1 MIREVAG
8 HGQSSN
14 ERRRFGW
21 GAALGFV
28 LVMAGITLLLMV
40 FMVVVL
46 GPGWLPAGK
55 AEALA
60 LPTIMG
66 RMAPALAPA
75 PSRAAIN
82 LPTPLPGDIFPSA
95 VEIPQSGFGPSAEE
109 PRALLPESP
118 ADIGRTS
125 QRGSPAG
132 SDSTSGLTAGGSVA
146 DDSTRLVISTIGVD
160 APIRAVGLMEMEE
173 DGRSY
178 QQWQVPGDYAIG
190 WHRSSAW
197 LGSPGNTVLNG
208 HNNVHGAVFRDLVD
222 VEFGD
227 EIVVHEGQQIYRYQV
242 AHREVLEE
250 NDQPLSVRLDNAK
263 WMMPTADERLTLIS
277 CWPYVGNTHRVIVV
291 ATPVEAG

>member
-1 MIREVAG
+1 MTREFVE
-8 HGQSSN
+8 HEQSSI

-28 LVMAGITLLLMV
+28 MVSAGITLLLMV

-46 GPGWLPAGK
+46 GPVLLPAGK

-66 RMAPALAPA
+66 RTRPPLAAA

-95 VEIPQSGFGPSAEE
+95 VEVPQSGFGPSTHESL
-109 PRALLPESP
+109 ALLPESP
-118 ADIGRTS
+118 PDIERAS

-132 SDSTSGLTAGGSVA
+132 LATADGLKA
-146 DDSTRLVISTIGVD
+146 DVSTRLVIPSLGVD
-160 APIRAVGLMEMEE
+160 APIQPVGLVELEE
-173 DGRSY
+173 NGRKYS
-178 QQWQVPGDYAIG
+178 QWQVPSDYAIG
-190 WHRSSAW
+190 WHTTSAR

-222 VEFGD
+222 VDFGD
-227 EIVVHEGQQIYRYQV
+227 EIIVHEGQRKHRYQV
-242 AHREVLEE
+242 AHLELLEE

-263 WMMPTADERLTLIS
+263 WMFPTSDERLTLIS
-277 CWPYVGNTHRVIVV
+277 CWPYVGNTYRVIVV
-291 ATPVEAG
+291 ATPVEDS

>member
-60 LPTIMG
+60 P
-66 RMAPALAPA
+66 LAPA
-75 PSRAAIN
+75 PSRAAIT
-82 LPTPLPGDIFPSA
+82 LPTPLSGDVFSSA
-95 VEIPQSGFGPSAEE
+95 ADVPQSGFGSSALEPS
-109 PRALLPESP
+109 ALLPESP

-132 SDSTSGLTAGGSVA
+132 SDSTGVLTADGSP
-146 DDSTRLVISTIGVD
+146 RLVIPTIGVD
-160 APIRAVGLMEMEE
+160 APIQPVGLLDMEE
-173 DGRSY
+173 NGQSY
-178 QQWQVPGDYAIG
+178 QQWQVPSDYAIG

-227 EIVVHEGQQIYRYQV
+227 EIVVHEDQQTYRYQV

-250 NDQPLSVRLDNAK
+250 SDQPLSVRLDNAK
-263 WMMPTADERLTLIS
+263 WMMPTADERLTIIS

>member
-1 MIREVAG
+1 MTREVVG
-8 HGQSSN
+8 HEQSSI

-28 LVMAGITLLLMV
+28 LVMAGVTLLLMV
-40 FMVVVL
+40 FMAVIL

-55 AEALA
+55 VEALA

-66 RMAPALAPA
+66 RTRPSLAPA

-82 LPTPLPGDIFPSA
+82 LPTPLPGDMFPSA
-95 VEIPQSGFGPSAEE
+95 VEAPQSDFGSSSQE
-109 PRALLPESP
+109 PLALLPESP

-125 QRGSPAG
+125 QQESPPGSI
-132 SDSTSGLTAGGSVA
+132 A
-146 DDSTRLVISTIGVD
+146 DDSTRLMIPSIGVD
-160 APIRAVGLMEMEE
+160 APIQPVGLMELEE
-173 DGRSY
+173 DGHNY
-178 QQWQVPGDYAIG
+178 QQWQVPSDYAIG
-190 WHRSSAW
+190 WHRTSAW

-222 VEFGD
+222 VDFGD
-227 EIVVHEGQQIYRYQV
+227 EIVVQEGKRTYRYQV

-250 NDQPLSVRLDNAK
+250 SDQPLRVRLDNAK
-263 WMMPTADERLTLIS
+263 WMFPTSDERLTLIS

-291 ATPVEAG
+291 ATPVEGG